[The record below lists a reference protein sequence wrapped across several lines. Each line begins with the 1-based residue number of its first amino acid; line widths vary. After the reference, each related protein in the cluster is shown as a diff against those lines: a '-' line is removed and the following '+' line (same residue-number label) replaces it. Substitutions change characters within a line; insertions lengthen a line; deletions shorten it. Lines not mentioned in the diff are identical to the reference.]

1 MSKATLGMEIS
12 TRKKQVKIWGLW
24 AVLGVPGLMILAQD
38 ALSSGKYD
46 YLRWTGLLSVWFLLV
61 TLAVSPLRR
70 LAPQLSWVR
79 WLRKNR
85 RYLGVASFWYASLHL
100 VYFLKNASVGS
111 FLRSFVRF
119 EIMTGW
125 IAWFI
130 FIALTITSFDAMVR
144 RMGPAAWR
152 RLHWHVYTAAILTAV
167 HWALTSYRFAEMI
180 VYIAPLVLLMVLS
193 WLRASRSSPLTWPP
207 EDPSV

>member
-1 MSKATLGMEIS
+1 MEIA
-12 TRKKQVKIWGLW
+12 TRHNPGKIWGLW
-24 AVLGVPGLMILAQD
+24 ALLAVPGLMILAQD
-38 ALSSGKYD
+38 VLSSGKYD

-61 TLAVSPLRR
+61 TLAVTPLRR
-70 LAPQLSWVR
+70 LAPQLGGVR

-100 VYFLKNASVGS
+100 AYFLKNASVGS

-119 EIMTGW
+119 EIITGW

-152 RLHWHVYTAAILTAV
+152 RLHWHVYTAAILTAL
-167 HWALTSYRFAEMI
+167 HWALTSYRFVEMT
-180 VYIAPLVLLMVLS
+180 VYIAPLVLLMILS
-193 WLRASRSSPLTWPP
+193 RARAGRANPRTSPP
-207 EDPSV
+207 EDPPV

>member
-1 MSKATLGMEIS
+1 MEIAP
-12 TRKKQVKIWGLW
+12 RNNLGKIWGLW
-24 AVLGVPGLMILAQD
+24 ALLAVPSLVILAQD
-38 ALSSGKYD
+38 VLSSGKYD

-61 TLAVSPLRR
+61 TLAVTPLRR
-70 LAPQLSWVR
+70 LAPQLGGVR

-100 VYFLKNASVGS
+100 AYFLKNASVES

-119 EIMTGW
+119 EIITGW

-152 RLHWHVYTAAILTAV
+152 RLHWHVYTAAILTAL
-167 HWALTSYRFAEMI
+167 HWALTSYRFVEMT
-180 VYIAPLVLLMVLS
+180 VYIAPLLLLMILS
-193 WLRASRSSPLTWPP
+193 RARASRSSSPGTYS
-207 EDPSV
+207 E